1 MNPPDRPGKN
11 KRTQNI
17 LNVTLA
23 VAAGQVGC
31 ATLVIILAAVF
42 GGLWLDARFASKPT
56 FTITLLL
63 ASIPV
68 SVIVMLFLARAAI
81 SRIKAANERPKPTI
95 REE

>member
-1 MNPPDRPGKN
+1 MNQPVGPGK
-11 KRTQNI
+11 KGRTQNI
-17 LNVTLA
+17 LNITLA

-56 FTITLLL
+56 FTILLLL

-81 SRIKAANERPKPTI
+81 SRIKAENERPKPTI